1 MFNFNNYLPVNGVN
15 LNKRFVQKLAVISL
29 AIFSSNIL
37 AAYINDVTNQNTHLH
52 HHHTHYDVHESKEK
66 LFADKKNLKRKIQQK
81 NSDLLVAIDN
91 YKNNDGEAKLR
102 YFSEALMLLKSRQE
116 IIAQLADIDSGLA
129 TKVAFNNK
137 QRKLIPSEL
146 QGFVEQEQQLEGAL
160 EVFYE
165 DDEKTHSS
173 RLRYILN
180 SGNAR
185 TEIKFPLHAHAKRL
199 KDGVKVRANGLSIKQ
214 TGKKLD
220 VLALNEEP
228 SNLLVL
234 ADGSNTTSTDGID
247 STQVTASSFGE
258 QRTLVMLLN
267 FLDNTQTPWSVE
279 ETRELVFG
287 QVNDFYKE
295 NSDNQVWL
303 TGDVAGYYTLPMN
316 ATCDTWT
323 IHTTAEDV
331 AQDNGIN
338 FGNYAR
344 IVYVFPENS
353 TCGWTGKGTVGGNP
367 SKAYVNGPLTLRTV
381 GHELGHNFGLHHAKD
396 LDCGSDIIGDRC
408 ASAEYGDALDIM
420 GMSGITGHFNA
431 FSKEFLGWIS
441 TDSGNVVSVEADGSY
456 LLEPV
461 ETPRSGGAKGLK
473 IRRGTD
479 EVTGKP
485 LWYYLEYRQAIGFDS
500 FVEGKS
506 GITDGVIFHL
516 ATEDDPQSNLML
528 DMIPNSGL
536 RDLEESALL
545 VGQTYTDVQA
555 GITITTEWANA
566 NAASV
571 HVTFDNEQCVQAS
584 PSIALASSQAVSGVA
599 GSSASYKLNVT
610 NNDTNACSST
620 SFNVSTN
627 VPSGWSSTHESL
639 TLASGETKSVEISVT
654 SSDSAQEGSYDILLK
669 AENSTDLALATSIPA
684 VYQIEPSVQTCEMAN
699 PTLTL
704 VANSAAEFEPGAIAN
719 YTATITNNDSQAC
732 EAANFQINA
741 NVPEG
746 WVTTNSVASLASG
759 ETTSI
764 SLSVT
769 SDVSAEA
776 GSYSIDAIATN
787 TRDASYNARASS
799 VYKVAEVTP
808 TCELSP
814 PLLTLSSL
822 IQEGIAG
829 DTLVYSATLTSQ
841 NGPECDSVPYTIS
854 ADVPSGWSSSTRQLS
869 LESGQKANVEVM
881 VTSAENAT
889 EGEYSIQ
896 VHVLSPESGEG
907 VANGV
912 VEYRIL
918 AIANLSPFANDDS
931 VVLTAKEVTEVD
943 VLANDSDPDGD
954 KLQVVGFTQGSK
966 GSVSLNSSG
975 RLVYSPAKK
984 FKGSDSF
991 SYTIS
996 DGQNTATAIVSIQ
1009 LSSTSEGGGNKGK
1022 GNNK

>member
-15 LNKRFVQKLAVISL
+15 LNKRLVQKLAVISL

-37 AAYINDVTNQNTHLH
+37 AAYVNDVTNQNTHLH
-52 HHHTHYDVHESKEK
+52 NHHTHYDVHESKEK

-116 IIAQLADIDSGLA
+116 TIAQLADIDSDLA

-146 QGFVEQEQQLEGAL
+146 QGFVEQELQLEGAL

-180 SGNAR
+180 SGNTR
-185 TEIKFPLHAHAKRL
+185 TEIKFPNHAFAKRL

-234 ADGSNTTSTDGID
+234 ANGSNTISTDGID
-247 STQVTASSFGE
+247 STQVSASSFGE

-331 AQDNGIN
+331 ARDNGIN

-353 TCGWTGKGTVGGNP
+353 ACGWTGKGTVGGNP
-367 SKAYVNGPLTLRTV
+367 SKAYVNGSLTLRTV

-396 LDCGSDIIGDRC
+396 LDCGADIIGERC

-431 FSKEFLGWIS
+431 FSKELLGWIS

-461 ETPRSGGAKGLK
+461 ETPRNGGVKGLK

-479 EVTGKP
+479 DVTGKP

-506 GITDGVIFHL
+506 GITGGVIFHL

-536 RDLEESALL
+536 RDLDESALL

-555 GITITTEWANA
+555 GITITTEWANT

-584 PSIALASSQAVSGVA
+584 PSIDLASSQVVSGVA

-620 SFNVSTN
+620 SFNVSAN
-627 VPSGWSSTHESL
+627 VPSGWSSTHEFL

-669 AENSTDLALATSIPA
+669 AENSTDLALATNIPT

-719 YTATITNNDSQAC
+719 YTVTITNNDSQTC

-746 WVTTNSVASLASG
+746 WSATSSVASLASG

-764 SLSVT
+764 RLSVT

-814 PLLTLSSL
+814 PLLTFSSL
-822 IQEGIAG
+822 IQEGNAG

-841 NGPECDSVPYTIS
+841 NGPECDSVSYTIS

-869 LESGQKANVEVM
+869 LESGQKANVELM

-896 VHVLSPESGEG
+896 VHALSTESGEG

-918 AIANLSPFANDDS
+918 ASANLSPIANNDS

-996 DGQNTATAIVSIQ
+996 DGQNTATAMVSIQ

-1022 GNNK
+1022 GNSK

>member
-1 MFNFNNYLPVNGVN
+1 M
-15 LNKRFVQKLAVISL
+15 
-29 AIFSSNIL
+29 
-37 AAYINDVTNQNTHLH
+37 
-52 HHHTHYDVHESKEK
+52 
-66 LFADKKNLKRKIQQK
+66 
-81 NSDLLVAIDN
+81 VAIDN

-116 IIAQLADIDSGLA
+116 TIAQLADFDSDLA

-185 TEIKFPLHAHAKRL
+185 TEIKFPLHAYAKRL

-220 VLALNEEP
+220 VLTLNEEP

-234 ADGSNTTSTDGID
+234 ADGSNTISTAGTD

-267 FLDNTQTPWSVE
+267 FLDNTQTQWSVE

-331 AQDNGIN
+331 ARDNGIN

-367 SKAYVNGPLTLRTV
+367 SKAYVNGSLTLRTV
-381 GHELGHNFGLHHAKD
+381 GHELGHNFGLHHAID
-396 LDCGSDIIGDRC
+396 LDCGADIVGDRC

-431 FSKEFLGWIS
+431 FSKELLGWIS
-441 TDSGNVVSVEADGSY
+441 TDSGKVVSVEVDGSY

-461 ETPRSGGAKGLK
+461 ETPHIGGAKGLK

-536 RDLEESALL
+536 RDLDESALL

-584 PSIALASSQAVSGVA
+584 PSIDLASSQVVSGVA

-620 SFNVSTN
+620 SFNVSAN

-639 TLASGETKSVEISVT
+639 TLSSGETKSVEISVV

-719 YTATITNNDSQAC
+719 YTATITNNDSQVC
-732 EAANFQINA
+732 EPANFQINA

-787 TRDASYNARASS
+787 MLDASYNARASS

-814 PLLTLSSL
+814 PLLTFSSL
-822 IQEGIAG
+822 IQEGDAG
-829 DTLVYSATLTSQ
+829 DTLVYSATFTSQ
-841 NGPECDSVPYTIS
+841 NGPECDSVSYTIS
-854 ADVPSGWSSSTRQLS
+854 TDVPSGWSSSTRQLL
-869 LESGQKANVEVM
+869 LESGQKVSVELM

-896 VHVLSPESGEG
+896 VHALSTESGED

-918 AIANLSPFANDDS
+918 AIANLSPIANDDS
-931 VVLTAKEVTEVD
+931 VVLTAKEVTEID
-943 VLANDSDPDGD
+943 ALANDSDPEGD
-954 KLQVVGFTQGSK
+954 ILQVVGFTQGSK
-966 GSVSLNSSG
+966 GAVSLNSSG
-975 RLVYSPAKK
+975 RLLYSPAKK

-996 DGQNTATAIVSIQ
+996 DGQNTATAMVSIQ

-1022 GNNK
+1022 GNSK

>member
-1 MFNFNNYLPVNGVN
+1 M
-15 LNKRFVQKLAVISL
+15 
-29 AIFSSNIL
+29 
-37 AAYINDVTNQNTHLH
+37 
-52 HHHTHYDVHESKEK
+52 
-66 LFADKKNLKRKIQQK
+66 
-81 NSDLLVAIDN
+81 VAIDN

-116 IIAQLADIDSGLA
+116 TIAQLADIDSDLA
-129 TKVAFNNK
+129 TRVAFNNK
-137 QRKLIPSEL
+137 QRKIIPSEL
-146 QGFVEQEQQLEGAL
+146 QGFVEQEQQLEGVL

-185 TEIKFPLHAHAKRL
+185 IEVKFPNHAVAKGLR
-199 KDGVKVRANGLSIKQ
+199 DGNNVRVSGINIKQ

-220 VLALNEEP
+220 VLALNQDP
-228 SNLLVL
+228 SNVLVL
-234 ADGSNTTSTDGID
+234 ADGSNTTSTDGTG
-247 STQVTASSFGE
+247 STQVTTSSFGE
-258 QRTLVMLLN
+258 PLTLVMLLN
-267 FLDNTQTPWSVE
+267 FLDNTQAPWSVE

-323 IHTTAEDV
+323 IHTAAEDV
-331 AQDNGIN
+331 ARDNGIN

-367 SKAYVNGPLTLRTV
+367 SKAYVNGSLTLRTV

-431 FSKEFLGWIS
+431 FSKELLGWIS
-441 TDSGNVVSVEADGSY
+441 TNSGNVVSVEADGSY

-506 GITDGVIFHL
+506 GITEGVIFHL

-536 RDLEESALL
+536 RDLDESALL
-545 VGQTYTDVQA
+545 VGQTYTDVQV

-584 PSIALASSQAVSGVA
+584 PSIALASSQVVSGVA

-610 NNDTNACSST
+610 NNDKKACSTT
-620 SFNVSTN
+620 SFNVSAN
-627 VPSGWSSTHESL
+627 MPSGWSSTHASL
-639 TLASGETKSVEISVT
+639 TLASGETKAVEISVT

-669 AENSTDLALATSIPA
+669 AENSTDLALVTSIPA

-732 EAANFQINA
+732 EPANFQINA
-741 NVPEG
+741 NAPEG

-799 VYKVAEVTP
+799 VYKVADLAP

-814 PLLTLSSL
+814 PLLTFSSL
-822 IQEGIAG
+822 TQEGNAG

-841 NGPECDSVPYTIS
+841 NGPECDSVSYTIS

-896 VHVLSPESGEG
+896 VHALSMESGEG

-918 AIANLSPFANDDS
+918 VIANLSPVANDDS
-931 VVLTAKEVTEVD
+931 VALTAKEVTEID
-943 VLANDSDPDGD
+943 ALANDSDPDGD

-975 RLVYSPAKK
+975 RLVYSPAKN

-996 DGQNTATAIVSIQ
+996 DGQNTATAMVSIQ

-1022 GNNK
+1022 GNSK

>member
-1 MFNFNNYLPVNGVN
+1 M
-15 LNKRFVQKLAVISL
+15 
-29 AIFSSNIL
+29 
-37 AAYINDVTNQNTHLH
+37 NDVTSQNTHQY
-52 HHHTHYDVHESKEK
+52 HHHTYSDVHESKEK
-66 LFADKKNLKRKIQQK
+66 LSADKKNLKRKIQQ
-81 NSDLLVAIDN
+81 NSSDLLVAIDN
-91 YKNNDGEAKLR
+91 YQNNNGEAKLR
-102 YFSEALMLLKSRQE
+102 YFSEVLMLLKSRQE
-116 IIAQLADIDSGLA
+116 TIAQLADIDPDLA

-165 DDEKTHSS
+165 DDDKTHSS

-180 SGNAR
+180 SGNSR
-185 TEIKFPLHAHAKRL
+185 TEVKFPNYVVAKGLR
-199 KDGVKVRANGLSIKQ
+199 DGNKVRVGGVNIKQ
-214 TGKKLD
+214 SGKKLD
-220 VLALNEEP
+220 LLALNEDP
-228 SNLLVL
+228 SNLLIL
-234 ADGSNTTSTDGID
+234 ADGSDTASTDGSD
-247 STQVTASSFGE
+247 SVQLTASSFGE

-267 FLDNTQTPWSVE
+267 FQDNIQTPWSAE
-279 ETRELVFG
+279 QARELVFG

-295 NSDNQVWL
+295 NSDDQVWL
-303 TGDVAGYYTLPMN
+303 TGDVVGYYTLPMN

-331 AQDNGIN
+331 ALDNGIN
-338 FGNYAR
+338 FDNYAR

-353 TCGWTGKGTVGGNP
+353 SCGWTGKGTVGGNP
-367 SKAYVNGPLTLRTV
+367 SKAYVNGSLTLRTV

-396 LDCGSDIIGDRC
+396 FDCGSDIIGDRC

-456 LLEPV
+456 LLAPV
-461 ETPRSGGAKGLK
+461 ETPRSGSAKGLK

-536 RDLEESALL
+536 RDLDESALL

-555 GITITTEWANA
+555 GITITTEWANGS
-566 NAASV
+566 AASV
-571 HVTFDNEQCVQAS
+571 HVTFDNELCMQAS
-584 PSIALASSQAVSGVA
+584 PSIALTSTQLVSGVA

-610 NNDTNACSST
+610 NNDTNACSSS
-620 SFNVSTN
+620 SFNVSAN

-639 TLASGETKSVEISVT
+639 TLVSGETKAVEINVM
-654 SSDSAQEGSYDILLK
+654 SSASAQEGSYEMVLK
-669 AENSTDLALATSIPA
+669 AENSTDLTLATSIPA
-684 VYQIEPSVQTCEMAN
+684 AYQIEPSIQTCEMAN
-699 PTLTL
+699 PTITL
-704 VANSAAEFEPGAIAN
+704 VANSAAEFEPGETVN

-732 EAANFQINA
+732 ESANFQINT

-746 WVTTNSVASLASG
+746 WITTSSATSLASG

-776 GSYSIDAIATN
+776 GSYSIDVIATN
-787 TRDASYNARASS
+787 MLNASYNARASS
-799 VYKVAEVTP
+799 VYRVADLALV
-808 TCELSP
+808 CEITP
-814 PLLTLSSL
+814 PLMTFSSS
-822 IQEGIAG
+822 IQEGNAG
-829 DTLVYSATLTSQ
+829 DTLVYSASLTSQ
-841 NGPECDSVPYTIS
+841 NGSECDSVSYTIS
-854 ADVPSGWSSSTRQLS
+854 ADVPNGWSSSTRELS
-869 LESGQKANVEVM
+869 LASGQKASVELM
-881 VTSAENAT
+881 VTSGENAT

-896 VHVLSPESGEG
+896 VNALSTESVEG
-907 VANGV
+907 VANGI

-918 AIANLSPFANDDS
+918 AIANSSPVANDDS
-931 VVLTAKEVTEVD
+931 VVLTAKEVTEID
-943 VLANDSDPDGD
+943 VLANDSDPEGD
-954 KLQVVGFTQGSK
+954 LLQVVGFSQGSK
-966 GSVSLNSSG
+966 GSVSRSSSG
-975 RLVYSPAKK
+975 RLVYTPAKS
-984 FKGSDSF
+984 FKGGDSF

-996 DGQNTATAIVSIQ
+996 DGQNTAIAMVSIQ
-1009 LSSTSEGGGNKGK
+1009 MSSTSGGGGNKGK
-1022 GNNK
+1022 GNSK

>member
-15 LNKRFVQKLAVISL
+15 LNKRFVLKLAVISL
-29 AIFSSNIL
+29 AIFSSNTL
-37 AAYINDVTNQNTHLH
+37 AVYVNDVTNKNTHQ
-52 HHHTHYDVHESKEK
+52 HHHTHFDVHESKEK
-66 LFADKKNLKRKIQQK
+66 ISVDKRSFKRKIQQK
-81 NSDLLVAIDN
+81 NSELLVAIDN
-91 YKNNDGEAKLR
+91 YKNNEGEAKLR

-116 IIAQLADIDSGLA
+116 TIAQLADIDSDLA
-129 TKVAFNNK
+129 TRVAFNNK

-180 SGNAR
+180 SGNTR
-185 TEIKFPLHAHAKRL
+185 IEVKFPNHAVAKGLR
-199 KDGVKVRANGLSIKQ
+199 DGNNVRVSGINIKK

-220 VLALNEEP
+220 VLALNQDP
-228 SNLLVL
+228 SNVLVL
-234 ADGSNTTSTDGID
+234 ADGSNTTSTDGTGL
-247 STQVTASSFGE
+247 TQVTTSSFGE
-258 QRTLVMLLN
+258 QLTLVMLLN

-279 ETRELVFG
+279 ETRELVFD

-331 AQDNGIN
+331 ARDNGIN

-353 TCGWTGKGTVGGNP
+353 ACGWTGKGTVGGNP
-367 SKAYVNGPLTLRTV
+367 SKAYVNGSLTLRTV

-431 FSKEFLGWIS
+431 FSKELLGWIS
-441 TDSGNVVSVEADGSY
+441 TNSGNVVSVEADGRY

-461 ETPRSGGAKGLK
+461 ETPHSGGAKGLK

-536 RDLEESALL
+536 RDLDESALL
-545 VGQTYTDVQA
+545 VYQTYTDVQV

-584 PSIALASSQAVSGVA
+584 PSIDLASSQVVSGVA

-620 SFNVSTN
+620 SFNVSAN
-627 VPSGWSSTHESL
+627 VPSGWSSTHASL
-639 TLASGETKSVEISVT
+639 TLVPGETKAVEINVT
-654 SSDSAQEGSYDILLK
+654 SSDSAQEGSYDMLLK
-669 AENSTDLALATSIPA
+669 AENSADLGLATSIPA

-704 VANSAAEFEPGAIAN
+704 VANSAAEFEPGETVR
-719 YTATITNNDSQAC
+719 YTATITNNDNQAC
-732 EAANFQINA
+732 ESANFQINA

-746 WVTTNSVASLASG
+746 WVTTSSVASLASG

-764 SLSVT
+764 NLSVT
-769 SDVSAEA
+769 SDVSTEA

-787 TRDASYNARASS
+787 TLDASYNARASS

-814 PLLTLSSL
+814 PLLTFSSL
-822 IQEGIAG
+822 VQEGNAG

-841 NGPECDSVPYTIS
+841 NGSECDPVSYTVS
-854 ADVPSGWSSSTRQLS
+854 ADVPSGWNSSTRQLS

-896 VHVLSPESGEG
+896 VHALSTESGEG

-918 AIANLSPFANDDS
+918 VIANLSPIANDDS
-931 VVLTAKEVTEVD
+931 VVLTAKEVTEID
-943 VLANDSDPDGD
+943 ALANDSDPDGD

-975 RLVYSPAKK
+975 RLVYSPAKN

-996 DGQNTATAIVSIQ
+996 DGQNTATAMVSIQ

-1022 GNNK
+1022 GNSK

>member
-1 MFNFNNYLPVNGVN
+1 MFNFNNHLPVNGVN
-15 LNKRFVQKLAVISL
+15 LNNGIVLKLAVISL
-29 AIFSSNIL
+29 VIFSSNTL
-37 AAYINDVTNQNTHLH
+37 AAYINDVTNQSTHQH
-52 HHHTHYDVHESKEK
+52 HHHIHSDLHESKEK
-66 LFADKKNLKRKIQQK
+66 LFADKKNLKQKTQQN

-91 YKNNDGEAKLR
+91 YQNSDGEAKLR
-102 YFSEALMLLKSRQE
+102 YFSEALMLLKSRRE
-116 IIAQLADIDSGLA
+116 TISQLADIDPLLA

-180 SGNAR
+180 SGNTR
-185 TEIKFPLHAHAKRL
+185 TEIKFPNHAFAKRL

-234 ADGSNTTSTDGID
+234 ADGSNTTSTDGTD
-247 STQVTASSFGE
+247 STKVTASSFGE

-331 AQDNGIN
+331 ARDNGIN

-367 SKAYVNGPLTLRTV
+367 SKAYVNGSLTLRTV

-431 FSKEFLGWIS
+431 FSKELLGWIS
-441 TDSGNVVSVEADGSY
+441 TDSGKVVSVEVDGSY

-461 ETPRSGGAKGLK
+461 ETPHIGGAKGLK

-516 ATEDDPQSNLML
+516 ATENDPQSNLML

-536 RDLEESALL
+536 RDLDESALL
-545 VGQTYTDVQA
+545 VGQAYTDVQA

-584 PSIALASSQAVSGVA
+584 PSIDLASSQVVSGVA
-599 GSSASYKLNVT
+599 GSFASYKLNVT

-620 SFNVSTN
+620 SFNVNAN

-639 TLASGETKSVEISVT
+639 TLASGETKAVEISVT

-669 AENSTDLALATSIPA
+669 AENSTDLALATNIPT

-719 YTATITNNDSQAC
+719 YTATITNNDNQAC
-732 EAANFQINA
+732 EPTNFQINA

-746 WVTTNSVASLASG
+746 WSTTSSVASLASG

-764 SLSVT
+764 NLSVT
-769 SDVSAEA
+769 SNVSAKA

-787 TRDASYNARASS
+787 TLDASYNARASS

-814 PLLTLSSL
+814 PLLTFSSL
-822 IQEGIAG
+822 IQEGNAG

-841 NGPECDSVPYTIS
+841 NGPECDSVSYTIS

-869 LESGQKANVEVM
+869 LESGQKANVELM

-896 VHVLSPESGEG
+896 VHALSTESGEG
-907 VANGV
+907 VVNGV

-918 AIANLSPFANDDS
+918 ALANLSPVANDDS
-931 VVLTAKEVTEVD
+931 VALTAKEVTEID
-943 VLANDSDPDGD
+943 ALANDSDPDGD

-996 DGQNTATAIVSIQ
+996 DGQNTATAMVAIQ

>member
-1 MFNFNNYLPVNGVN
+1 M
-15 LNKRFVQKLAVISL
+15 
-29 AIFSSNIL
+29 
-37 AAYINDVTNQNTHLH
+37 
-52 HHHTHYDVHESKEK
+52 
-66 LFADKKNLKRKIQQK
+66 
-81 NSDLLVAIDN
+81 VAIDN

-116 IIAQLADIDSGLA
+116 TIAQLADIDSDLA
-129 TKVAFNNK
+129 TRVAFNNK

-146 QGFVEQEQQLEGAL
+146 QGFVEQEQQLEGVL

-180 SGNAR
+180 SGNTR
-185 TEIKFPLHAHAKRL
+185 IEVKFPNHAVAKGLR
-199 KDGVKVRANGLSIKQ
+199 DGNNVRVSGINIKK

-220 VLALNEEP
+220 VLALNQDP
-228 SNLLVL
+228 SNVLVL
-234 ADGSNTTSTDGID
+234 ADGSNTTSTDGTGL
-247 STQVTASSFGE
+247 TQVTTSSFGE
-258 QRTLVMLLN
+258 QLTLVMLLN

-331 AQDNGIN
+331 ARDNGIN

-353 TCGWTGKGTVGGNP
+353 ACGWAGKGTVGGNP
-367 SKAYVNGPLTLRTV
+367 SKAYVNGSLTLRTV

-431 FSKEFLGWIS
+431 FSKELLGWIS
-441 TDSGNVVSVEADGSY
+441 TNSGNVVSVEADGRY

-461 ETPRSGGAKGLK
+461 ETPHSGGAKGLK

-536 RDLEESALL
+536 RDLDESALL

-555 GITITTEWANA
+555 GVTITTEWTNA
-566 NAASV
+566 NAAR
-571 HVTFDNEQCVQAS
+571 HVTFDNELCVQAS
-584 PSIALASSQAVSGVA
+584 PSIDLASSQVVSGVA

-610 NNDTNACSST
+610 NNDTKACSTT
-620 SFNVSTN
+620 SFNVSAN
-627 VPSGWSSTHESL
+627 VPSGWSSTHASL
-639 TLASGETKSVEISVT
+639 TLASGETKAVEISVT

-669 AENSTDLALATSIPA
+669 AENSSDLALATSIPA

-704 VANSAAEFEPGAIAN
+704 VANSAAEFEPGEIAN

-732 EAANFQINA
+732 EPANFQINA

-799 VYKVAEVTP
+799 VYKVADLAP

-814 PLLTLSSL
+814 PLLTFSSL
-822 IQEGIAG
+822 TQEGNAG

-841 NGPECDSVPYTIS
+841 NGPECDSVSYTIS

-896 VHVLSPESGEG
+896 VHALSTESGEG

-918 AIANLSPFANDDS
+918 VIANLSPVANDDS
-931 VVLTAKEVTEVD
+931 VALTAKEVTEID
-943 VLANDSDPDGD
+943 ALANDSDPDGD

-975 RLVYSPAKK
+975 RLVYSPAKN

-996 DGQNTATAIVSIQ
+996 DGQNTATAMVSIQ

-1022 GNNK
+1022 GNSK

>member
-1 MFNFNNYLPVNGVN
+1 
-15 LNKRFVQKLAVISL
+15 
-29 AIFSSNIL
+29 
-37 AAYINDVTNQNTHLH
+37 
-52 HHHTHYDVHESKEK
+52 
-66 LFADKKNLKRKIQQK
+66 
-81 NSDLLVAIDN
+81 
-91 YKNNDGEAKLR
+91 
-102 YFSEALMLLKSRQE
+102 MLLKSRQE
-116 IIAQLADIDSGLA
+116 TIAQLADIDSDLA
-129 TKVAFNNK
+129 TRVAFNNK

-146 QGFVEQEQQLEGAL
+146 QGFVEQEQQLEGVL

-180 SGNAR
+180 SGNTR
-185 TEIKFPLHAHAKRL
+185 IEVKFPNHAVAKGLR
-199 KDGVKVRANGLSIKQ
+199 DGNNVRVSGINIKK

-220 VLALNEEP
+220 VLALNQDP
-228 SNLLVL
+228 SNVLVL
-234 ADGSNTTSTDGID
+234 ADGSNTTSTDGTGL
-247 STQVTASSFGE
+247 TQVTTSSFGE
-258 QRTLVMLLN
+258 QLTLVMLLN

-331 AQDNGIN
+331 ARDNGIN

-353 TCGWTGKGTVGGNP
+353 ACGWAGKGTVGGNP
-367 SKAYVNGPLTLRTV
+367 SKAYVNGSLTLRTV

-431 FSKEFLGWIS
+431 FSKELLGWIS
-441 TDSGNVVSVEADGSY
+441 TNSGNVVSVEADGRY

-461 ETPRSGGAKGLK
+461 ETPHSGGAKGLK

-536 RDLEESALL
+536 RDLDESALL

-555 GITITTEWANA
+555 GVTITTEWTNA
-566 NAASV
+566 NAAR
-571 HVTFDNEQCVQAS
+571 HVTFDNELCVQAS
-584 PSIALASSQAVSGVA
+584 PSIDLASSQVVSGVA

-610 NNDTNACSST
+610 NNDTKACSTT
-620 SFNVSTN
+620 SFNVSAN
-627 VPSGWSSTHESL
+627 VPSGWSSTHASL
-639 TLASGETKSVEISVT
+639 TLASGETKAVEISVT

-669 AENSTDLALATSIPA
+669 AENSSDLALATSIPA

-704 VANSAAEFEPGAIAN
+704 VANSAAEFEPGEIAN

-732 EAANFQINA
+732 EPANFQINA

-799 VYKVAEVTP
+799 VYKVADLAP

-814 PLLTLSSL
+814 PLLTFSSL
-822 IQEGIAG
+822 TQEGNAG

-841 NGPECDSVPYTIS
+841 NGPECDSVSYTIS

-896 VHVLSPESGEG
+896 VHALSTESGEG

-918 AIANLSPFANDDS
+918 VIANLSPVANDDS
-931 VVLTAKEVTEVD
+931 VALTAKEVTEID
-943 VLANDSDPDGD
+943 ALANDSDPDGD

-975 RLVYSPAKK
+975 RLVYSPAKN

-996 DGQNTATAIVSIQ
+996 DGQNTATAMVSIQ

-1022 GNNK
+1022 GNSK

>member
-1 MFNFNNYLPVNGVN
+1 MFNFNNYLPVHGVN
-15 LNKRFVQKLAVISL
+15 LNKRFVLKLAVISL
-29 AIFSSNIL
+29 VIFSSNAL
-37 AAYINDVTNQNTHLH
+37 AAYINDVTDPNTNQH
-52 HHHTHYDVHESKEK
+52 HHHIHSDVHESKEK

-102 YFSEALMLLKSRQE
+102 YFSEALMLLKSRQVN
-116 IIAQLADIDSGLA
+116 IAKLAETDPDLA
-129 TKVAFNNK
+129 TKVGFNNK

-165 DDEKTHSS
+165 DDDKTHSS

-180 SGNAR
+180 SGNTR
-185 TEIKFPLHAHAKRL
+185 IEVKFPSHAVAKGLR
-199 KDGVKVRANGLSIKQ
+199 DGDKVRVDGINIKQ
-214 TGKKLD
+214 MGKKLD
-220 VLALNEEP
+220 VLAVNQDP

-234 ADGSNTTSTDGID
+234 ADGSNTTSTDGAD

-267 FLDNTQTPWSVE
+267 FLDNTQTPWAVE
-279 ETRELVFG
+279 EVRELVFG

-303 TGDVAGYYTLPMN
+303 TGDVVGYYTLPMN
-316 ATCDTWT
+316 TTCDTWA

-331 AQDNGIN
+331 ALDNGVS
-338 FGNYAR
+338 FGDYAR
-344 IVYVFPENS
+344 ILYVFPENS
-353 TCGWTGKGTVGGNP
+353 SCGWTGKGTVGGNP
-367 SKAYVNGPLTLRTV
+367 SKAYANGSLTLRTV

-396 LDCGSDIIGDRC
+396 LDCGSDIIGERC

-431 FSKEFLGWIS
+431 FSKELLGWI
-441 TDSGNVVSVEADGSY
+441 TTGSGNVLSVEAEGSY

-461 ETPRSGGAKGLK
+461 ETPRNGGAKGLK

-479 EVTGKP
+479 DVTGKP

-506 GITDGVIFHL
+506 GITGGVIFHL

-536 RDLEESALL
+536 RDLDDSALL
-545 VGQTYTDVQA
+545 VGQTYSDVQA
-555 GITITTEWANA
+555 GITITTEWADG

-571 HVTFDNEQCVQAS
+571 RVTFDNDQCVQAS
-584 PSIALASSQAVSGVA
+584 PSIALSSSQLVSGVA

-610 NNDTNACSST
+610 NNDTNACSSS
-620 SFNVSTN
+620 SFNVGAN

-639 TLASGETKSVEISVT
+639 TLVPGESKAVEISVA
-654 SSDSAQEGSYDILLK
+654 SSDSVQEGSYDILLK

-704 VANSAAEFEPGAIAN
+704 VANSAGEFEPGAVAN

-732 EAANFQINA
+732 ESTNFQIKA

-746 WVTTNSVASLASG
+746 WITTSSVTSLASG

-769 SDVSAEA
+769 SDASAEA

-787 TRDASYNARASS
+787 TLDASYNARASS

-814 PLLTLSSL
+814 PLLTFSSL
-822 IQEGIAG
+822 IQEGNAG

-841 NGPECDSVPYTIS
+841 NGPECDSVSYTVS
-854 ADVPSGWSSSTRQLS
+854 ANVPSGWSSSTHQFS
-869 LESGQKANVEVM
+869 LESGQKASVELM
-881 VTSAENAT
+881 VTSSDNAP
-889 EGEYSIQ
+889 EGEYPIQ
-896 VHVLSPESGEG
+896 VSTVLTETSEA
-907 VANGV
+907 VVNGV

-918 AIANLSPFANDDS
+918 AIANLSPIANDDS
-931 VVLTAKEVTEVD
+931 VVLTAKEVTEID
-943 VLANDSDPDGD
+943 VLANDSDPEGD
-954 KLQVVGFTQGSK
+954 ILQVVGFTQGSK

-975 RLVYSPAKK
+975 RLVYSPAKN

-996 DGQNTATAIVSIQ
+996 DGQNTATAMVSIQ
-1009 LSSTSEGGGNKGK
+1009 LSSTSGGGGNKGK
-1022 GNNK
+1022 GNSK

>member
-1 MFNFNNYLPVNGVN
+1 MLNFNNYLPVNGVN
-15 LNKRFVQKLAVISL
+15 LNNRIVLKLAVISL
-29 AIFSSNIL
+29 AIFSSNTL
-37 AAYINDVTNQNTHLH
+37 AAYINDVTNQNTHQH
-52 HHHTHYDVHESKEK
+52 HHHIHSDPHESKEK
-66 LFADKKNLKRKIQQK
+66 LSADKKILKRKIQQN

-91 YKNNDGEAKLR
+91 YQNSDGEAKLR
-102 YFSEALMLLKSRQE
+102 YLSEALMLLKSRQE
-116 IIAQLADIDSGLA
+116 TIAQLADIDSDLA

-185 TEIKFPLHAHAKRL
+185 TEIKFPLHAYAKRL

-234 ADGSNTTSTDGID
+234 ADGSNKISTDGID

-331 AQDNGIN
+331 ARDNGIN

-353 TCGWTGKGTVGGNP
+353 ACGWTGKGTVGGNP
-367 SKAYVNGPLTLRTV
+367 SKAYVNGSLTLRTV
-381 GHELGHNFGLHHAKD
+381 GHELGHNFGLHHAKG
-396 LDCGSDIIGDRC
+396 LDCGADIIGDRC

-431 FSKEFLGWIS
+431 FSKELLGWIS

-506 GITDGVIFHL
+506 GITGGVIFHL

-536 RDLEESALL
+536 RDLDESALL

-571 HVTFDNEQCVQAS
+571 HVTFDNERCVQAS
-584 PSIALASSQAVSGVA
+584 PSIDLASSQVVSGVA
-599 GSSASYKLNVT
+599 GSSSSYKLNVT
-610 NNDTNACSST
+610 NNETNACSST
-620 SFNVSTN
+620 SFNVSAN
-627 VPSGWSSTHESL
+627 VPSGWSSTHEFL

-654 SSDSAQEGSYDILLK
+654 SSDSAQEGSYDLLLK
-669 AENSTDLALATSIPA
+669 VENSTDLALATIIPA

-704 VANSAAEFEPGAIAN
+704 VANSAAEFEPGTIAN

-732 EAANFQINA
+732 EPANFQINT
-741 NVPEG
+741 NVPDG
-746 WVTTNSVASLASG
+746 WATTNSVASLTSG

-799 VYKVAEVTP
+799 VYKVVEVTP

-814 PLLTLSSL
+814 PLLTFSSL
-822 IQEGIAG
+822 IQEGNAG

-841 NGPECDSVPYTIS
+841 NGSECDPVSYTVS
-854 ADVPSGWSSSTRQLS
+854 ADVPSGWNSSTHQLS
-869 LESGQKANVEVM
+869 LESGQKASVDLM

-896 VHVLSPESGEG
+896 VHALSTESGEG

-931 VVLTAKEVTEVD
+931 VVLTEKEVTEID

-996 DGQNTATAIVSIQ
+996 DGQTTATAIVSIQ

>member
-1 MFNFNNYLPVNGVN
+1 M
-15 LNKRFVQKLAVISL
+15 
-29 AIFSSNIL
+29 
-37 AAYINDVTNQNTHLH
+37 
-52 HHHTHYDVHESKEK
+52 
-66 LFADKKNLKRKIQQK
+66 
-81 NSDLLVAIDN
+81 VAIDN

-116 IIAQLADIDSGLA
+116 TIAQLADIDPILA

-180 SGNAR
+180 SGNTR
-185 TEIKFPLHAHAKRL
+185 TEIKFPNHVFAKRL

-279 ETRELVFG
+279 ETRELVFS

-331 AQDNGIN
+331 ARDNGIN

-367 SKAYVNGPLTLRTV
+367 SKAYVNGSLTLRTV

-396 LDCGSDIIGDRC
+396 LDCGADIIGDRC

-431 FSKEFLGWIS
+431 FSKELLGWIS
-441 TDSGNVVSVEADGSY
+441 IDSGNVVSVEADGSY

-461 ETPRSGGAKGLK
+461 ETPRNGGVKGLK
-473 IRRGTD
+473 IRSGTD
-479 EVTGKP
+479 DVTGKP

-506 GITDGVIFHL
+506 GITGGVIFHL

-536 RDLEESALL
+536 RDLDESALL

-555 GITITTEWANA
+555 GITITTEWANT

-584 PSIALASSQAVSGVA
+584 PSIDLASSQVVSGVA

-620 SFNVSTN
+620 SFNVSAN
-627 VPSGWSSTHESL
+627 VPSGWSSTHEFL

-654 SSDSAQEGSYDILLK
+654 SSDSAQEGSYDLLLK
-669 AENSTDLALATSIPA
+669 VENSTDLALATIIPA

-704 VANSAAEFEPGAIAN
+704 VANSAAEFEPGTIAN

-732 EAANFQINA
+732 EPANFQINA
-741 NVPEG
+741 IVPEG
-746 WVTTNSVASLASG
+746 WSATSSVASLASG

-799 VYKVAEVTP
+799 AYKVAEVTP

-814 PLLTLSSL
+814 PLLTFSSL
-822 IQEGIAG
+822 IQEGDAG
-829 DTLVYSATLTSQ
+829 DTLVYSATFTSQ
-841 NGPECDSVPYTIS
+841 NGPECDSVSYTIS
-854 ADVPSGWSSSTRQLS
+854 TDVPSGWSSSTRQLL
-869 LESGQKANVEVM
+869 LESGQKVSVELM

-896 VHVLSPESGEG
+896 VHALSTESGEG

-918 AIANLSPFANDDS
+918 AIANLSPVANDDS
-931 VVLTAKEVTEVD
+931 VALTAKEVTEID

-975 RLVYSPAKK
+975 RLVYSPAKN

-996 DGQNTATAIVSIQ
+996 DGQNTATAMVSIQ

-1022 GNNK
+1022 GNSK

>member
-1 MFNFNNYLPVNGVN
+1 
-15 LNKRFVQKLAVISL
+15 
-29 AIFSSNIL
+29 
-37 AAYINDVTNQNTHLH
+37 
-52 HHHTHYDVHESKEK
+52 
-66 LFADKKNLKRKIQQK
+66 
-81 NSDLLVAIDN
+81 
-91 YKNNDGEAKLR
+91 
-102 YFSEALMLLKSRQE
+102 MLLKSRQE
-116 IIAQLADIDSGLA
+116 TIAQLADIDSDLA

-180 SGNAR
+180 SGNTR
-185 TEIKFPLHAHAKRL
+185 IEIKFPNHAFAKRL

-234 ADGSNTTSTDGID
+234 ADGSNTTSTDGAD
-247 STQVTASSFGE
+247 SAQVTASSFGE

-267 FLDNTQTPWSVE
+267 FLDNTQTPWAVE
-279 ETRELVFG
+279 EVRELVFG

-303 TGDVAGYYTLPMN
+303 TGDVVGYYTLPMN
-316 ATCDTWT
+316 TTCDTWA

-331 AQDNGIN
+331 ALDNGVS
-338 FGNYAR
+338 FGDYAR
-344 IVYVFPENS
+344 ILYVFPENS
-353 TCGWTGKGTVGGNP
+353 SCGWTGKGTVGGNP
-367 SKAYVNGPLTLRTV
+367 SKAYANGSLTLRTV

-396 LDCGSDIIGDRC
+396 LDCGSDIIGERC

-431 FSKEFLGWIS
+431 FSKELLGWI
-441 TDSGNVVSVEADGSY
+441 TTGSGNVLSVEADGSY

-479 EVTGKP
+479 DVTGKP

-506 GITDGVIFHL
+506 GITGGVIFHL
-516 ATEDDPQSNLML
+516 ATKDDPQSNLML

-536 RDLEESALL
+536 RDLDDSALL
-545 VGQTYTDVQA
+545 VGQTYSDVQA
-555 GITITTEWANA
+555 GITITTEWADG

-571 HVTFDNEQCVQAS
+571 RVTFDNDRCVQAS
-584 PSIALASSQAVSGVA
+584 PSIALKSSQVVSGVA

-610 NNDTNACSST
+610 NNDTNACSSS
-620 SFNVSTN
+620 SFNVGAN

-639 TLASGETKSVEISVT
+639 TLVPGESKAVEISVA
-654 SSDSAQEGSYDILLK
+654 SSDSVQEGSYDILLK
-669 AENSTDLALATSIPA
+669 AENSTDLASIPA
-684 VYQIEPSVQTCEMAN
+684 VYQIEPSVQACEMAN

-719 YTATITNNDSQAC
+719 YTATITNNDNQAC
-732 EAANFQINA
+732 EPTNFQINA

-746 WVTTNSVASLASG
+746 WSTTSSVASLASG

-814 PLLTLSSL
+814 PLLTFSSL
-822 IQEGIAG
+822 IQEGNAG

-841 NGPECDSVPYTIS
+841 NGPECDSVSYTIS

-869 LESGQKANVEVM
+869 LESGQKVNVEVI

-896 VHVLSPESGEG
+896 VHALSTESDEG

-918 AIANLSPFANDDS
+918 AIANLSPIASDDS

-996 DGQNTATAIVSIQ
+996 DGQNTATALVSIQ
-1009 LSSTSEGGGNKGK
+1009 LSSTSGGGGNKGK
-1022 GNNK
+1022 GNSK

>member
-1 MFNFNNYLPVNGVN
+1 M
-15 LNKRFVQKLAVISL
+15 
-29 AIFSSNIL
+29 
-37 AAYINDVTNQNTHLH
+37 
-52 HHHTHYDVHESKEK
+52 
-66 LFADKKNLKRKIQQK
+66 
-81 NSDLLVAIDN
+81 VAIDN

-116 IIAQLADIDSGLA
+116 TIAQLADIDSDLA
-129 TKVAFNNK
+129 TRVAFNNK
-137 QRKLIPSEL
+137 QRKIIPSEL
-146 QGFVEQEQQLEGAL
+146 QGFVEQEQQLEGVL

-180 SGNAR
+180 SGNTR
-185 TEIKFPLHAHAKRL
+185 IEVKFPNHAVAKGLR
-199 KDGVKVRANGLSIKQ
+199 DGNNVRVSGINIKK

-220 VLALNEEP
+220 VLALNQDP
-228 SNLLVL
+228 SNVLVL
-234 ADGSNTTSTDGID
+234 ADGSNTTSTDGTGL
-247 STQVTASSFGE
+247 TQVTTSSFGE
-258 QRTLVMLLN
+258 QLTLVMLLN
-267 FLDNTQTPWSVE
+267 FLDSTQTPWSVE

-331 AQDNGIN
+331 ARDNGIN

-353 TCGWTGKGTVGGNP
+353 ACGWTGKGTVGGNP
-367 SKAYVNGPLTLRTV
+367 SKAYVNGSLTLRTV

-431 FSKEFLGWIS
+431 FSKELLGWIS
-441 TDSGNVVSVEADGSY
+441 TNSGNVVSVEADGSY

-500 FVEGKS
+500 FLEGKS
-506 GITDGVIFHL
+506 GITEGVIFHL

-536 RDLEESALL
+536 RDLDESALL
-545 VGQTYTDVQA
+545 VGHTYTDVQV

-584 PSIALASSQAVSGVA
+584 PSIALASSQVVSGVA

-610 NNDTNACSST
+610 NNDTKACSTT
-620 SFNVSTN
+620 SFNVSAN
-627 VPSGWSSTHESL
+627 MPSGWSSTHASL
-639 TLASGETKSVEISVT
+639 TLASGETKAVEISVT

-669 AENSTDLALATSIPA
+669 AENSTDLALVTSIPA

-732 EAANFQINA
+732 EPANFQINA

-799 VYKVAEVTP
+799 VYKVADLAP

-814 PLLTLSSL
+814 PLLTFSSL
-822 IQEGIAG
+822 TQEGNAG

-841 NGPECDSVPYTIS
+841 NGPECDSVSYTIS

-869 LESGQKANVEVM
+869 LESGQKASVELM

-896 VHVLSPESGEG
+896 VNTVSTETSEA
-907 VANGV
+907 VVNGV

-918 AIANLSPFANDDS
+918 AIANLSPIANDDS
-931 VVLTAKEVTEVD
+931 VVLTAKEVTEID
-943 VLANDSDPDGD
+943 ALANDSDPDGD

-975 RLVYSPAKK
+975 RLVYSPAKN

-996 DGQNTATAIVSIQ
+996 DGQNTATAMVSIQ

-1022 GNNK
+1022 GNSK

>member
-1 MFNFNNYLPVNGVN
+1 MFNFNNYLPVNSVN
-15 LNKRFVQKLAVISL
+15 LNKIFVIKLAVISL
-29 AIFSSNIL
+29 AIFSSNTL
-37 AAYINDVTNQNTHLH
+37 AVYVNDVTNKNTHQ
-52 HHHTHYDVHESKEK
+52 HHHTHFYVHESKEK
-66 LFADKKNLKRKIQQK
+66 ISVDKRSFKRKIQQK
-81 NSDLLVAIDN
+81 NSELLVAIDN

-116 IIAQLADIDSGLA
+116 TIAQLADIDSDLA
-129 TKVAFNNK
+129 TRVAFNNK

-180 SGNAR
+180 SGNTR
-185 TEIKFPLHAHAKRL
+185 IEVKFPNHAVAKGLR
-199 KDGVKVRANGLSIKQ
+199 DGNNVRVSGINIKK

-220 VLALNEEP
+220 VLALNQDP
-228 SNLLVL
+228 SNVLVL
-234 ADGSNTTSTDGID
+234 ADGSNTTSTDGTGL
-247 STQVTASSFGE
+247 TQVTTSSFGE
-258 QRTLVMLLN
+258 QLTLVMLLN

-331 AQDNGIN
+331 ARDNGIN

-353 TCGWTGKGTVGGNP
+353 ACGWTGKGTVGGNP
-367 SKAYVNGPLTLRTV
+367 SKAYVNGSLTLRTV

-431 FSKEFLGWIS
+431 FSKELLGWIS
-441 TDSGNVVSVEADGSY
+441 TNSGNVVSVEADGSY

-500 FVEGKS
+500 FLEGKS
-506 GITDGVIFHL
+506 GITEGVIFHL

-536 RDLEESALL
+536 RDLDESALL
-545 VGQTYTDVQA
+545 VGQTYTDVQV

-584 PSIALASSQAVSGVA
+584 PSIALASSQVVSGVA

-610 NNDTNACSST
+610 NNDTKACSTT
-620 SFNVSTN
+620 SFNVSAN
-627 VPSGWSSTHESL
+627 MPSGWSSTHASL
-639 TLASGETKSVEISVT
+639 TLVPGESKAVEISVA
-654 SSDSAQEGSYDILLK
+654 SSDSVQEGSYDILLK
-669 AENSTDLALATSIPA
+669 AENSTDLALVTSIPA

-704 VANSAAEFEPGAIAN
+704 VSNSAGEFEPGAIAN

-732 EAANFQINA
+732 ESTNFQINA

-746 WVTTNSVASLASG
+746 WSTTSSVASLASG

-769 SDVSAEA
+769 SDVSAKA

-787 TRDASYNARASS
+787 TLDASYNARASS
-799 VYKVAEVTP
+799 VYKVAEGTP
-808 TCELSP
+808 ICELSP
-814 PLLTLSSL
+814 PLLTFSSL
-822 IQEGIAG
+822 VQEGNAG

-841 NGPECDSVPYTIS
+841 NGPECDSVSYTVS
-854 ADVPSGWSSSTRQLS
+854 ANVPSGWSSSTHQFS
-869 LESGQKANVEVM
+869 LESGQKASVELM
-881 VTSAENAT
+881 VTSSDNAP
-889 EGEYSIQ
+889 EGEYPIQ
-896 VHVLSPESGEG
+896 VSTVLTETSEA
-907 VANGV
+907 VVNGV

-918 AIANLSPFANDDS
+918 AIANLSPIANDDS
-931 VVLTAKEVTEVD
+931 VVLTAKEVTEID
-943 VLANDSDPDGD
+943 VLANDSDPEGD
-954 KLQVVGFTQGSK
+954 ILQVVGFTQGSK

-975 RLVYSPAKK
+975 RLVYSPAKN

-996 DGQNTATAIVSIQ
+996 DGQNTATAMVSIQ
-1009 LSSTSEGGGNKGK
+1009 LSSTSGGGGNKGK
-1022 GNNK
+1022 GNSK

>member
-1 MFNFNNYLPVNGVN
+1 MFNFNNYLPIDSVN
-15 LNKRFVQKLAVISL
+15 LNKRIFLKFAALSL
-29 AIFSSNIL
+29 AIFSSSTV
-37 AAYINDVTNQNTHLH
+37 AEYINDVTDPNTNQH
-52 HHHTHYDVHESKEK
+52 HHHIHSDVHESKEK

-102 YFSEALMLLKSRQE
+102 YFSEALMLLKSRQVT
-116 IIAQLADIDSGLA
+116 IAKLAETDPDLA

-165 DDEKTHSS
+165 DDEKTHSG

-180 SGNAR
+180 SGNTR
-185 TEIKFPLHAHAKRL
+185 IEVKFPSHAVAKALR
-199 KDGVKVRANGLSIKQ
+199 DGDKVRVDGINIKQ
-214 TGKKLD
+214 MGKKLD
-220 VLALNEEP
+220 VLAVNQDP

-234 ADGSNTTSTDGID
+234 ADGSNTTSTDGAD

-267 FLDNTQTPWSVE
+267 FLDNTQTPWAVE
-279 ETRELVFG
+279 EVRELVFG

-303 TGDVAGYYTLPMN
+303 TGDVVGYYTLPMN
-316 ATCDTWT
+316 TTCDTWA

-331 AQDNGIN
+331 ALDNGVS
-338 FGNYAR
+338 FGDYAR
-344 IVYVFPENS
+344 ILYVFPENS
-353 TCGWTGKGTVGGNP
+353 SCGWTGKGTVGGNP
-367 SKAYVNGPLTLRTV
+367 SKAYANGSLTLRTV

-396 LDCGSDIIGDRC
+396 LDCGSDIIGERC

-431 FSKEFLGWIS
+431 FSKELLGWI
-441 TDSGNVVSVEADGSY
+441 TTGSGNVLSVEAEGSY

-461 ETPRSGGAKGLK
+461 ETPRNGGAKGLK

-479 EVTGKP
+479 DVTGKP

-506 GITDGVIFHL
+506 GITGGVIFHL

-536 RDLEESALL
+536 RDLDDSALL
-545 VGQTYTDVQA
+545 VGQTYSDVQA
-555 GITITTEWANA
+555 GITITTEWADG

-571 HVTFDNEQCVQAS
+571 RVTFDNDLCVQVS
-584 PSIALASSQAVSGVA
+584 PSIALTSSQVVSGVA
-599 GSSASYKLNVT
+599 GSSASFELNVT
-610 NNDTNACSST
+610 NNDTNACSSST
-620 SFNVSTN
+620 FNVGAN

-639 TLASGETKSVEISVT
+639 TLVPGESKAVEISVA
-654 SSDSAQEGSYDILLK
+654 SSDSVQEGSYDILLK
-669 AENSTDLALATSIPA
+669 AGNSTDLALATSIPA

-704 VANSAAEFEPGAIAN
+704 VANSAGEFEPGAIAN

-732 EAANFQINA
+732 ESTNFQINA

-746 WVTTNSVASLASG
+746 WSTTSSVASLASG

-787 TRDASYNARASS
+787 TLDASYNARASS
-799 VYKVAEVTP
+799 VYKVAEGTP

-814 PLLTLSSL
+814 PLLTFSSL
-822 IQEGIAG
+822 VQEGNAG

-841 NGPECDSVPYTIS
+841 NGPECDSVSYTVS
-854 ADVPSGWSSSTRQLS
+854 ANVPSGWSSSTHQFS
-869 LESGQKANVEVM
+869 LESGQKASVELM
-881 VTSAENAT
+881 VTSAENAP
-889 EGEYSIQ
+889 EGEYPIQ
-896 VHVLSPESGEG
+896 VSTVLTETSEA
-907 VANGV
+907 VVNGV

-918 AIANLSPFANDDS
+918 AIANLSPIANDDS
-931 VVLTAKEVTEVD
+931 VVLTAKEVTEID
-943 VLANDSDPDGD
+943 VLANDSDPEGD
-954 KLQVVGFTQGSK
+954 ILQVVGFTQGSK

-975 RLVYSPAKK
+975 RLVYSPAKN

-996 DGQNTATAIVSIQ
+996 DGQNTATAMVSIQ
-1009 LSSTSEGGGNKGK
+1009 LSSTSGGGGNKGK
-1022 GNNK
+1022 GNSK

>member
-1 MFNFNNYLPVNGVN
+1 MFNFNNQLPVNGVN
-15 LNKRFVQKLAVISL
+15 LNNRIVLKLAVISL
-29 AIFSSNIL
+29 VIFSSNTL
-37 AAYINDVTNQNTHLH
+37 AAYINDVTNQSTHQH
-52 HHHTHYDVHESKEK
+52 HHHIYSDVHESKEK
-66 LFADKKNLKRKIQQK
+66 LSSDKKNLKRKIQQN

-91 YKNNDGEAKLR
+91 YKNSDGEAKLR

-116 IIAQLADIDSGLA
+116 TIAQLADIDSDLA

-180 SGNAR
+180 SGNTR
-185 TEIKFPLHAHAKRL
+185 TEIKFPNHAFAKRL

-267 FLDNTQTPWSVE
+267 FLDNTQRPWSVE

-331 AQDNGIN
+331 ARDNGIN

-367 SKAYVNGPLTLRTV
+367 SKAYVNGSLTLRTV

-431 FSKEFLGWIS
+431 FSKELLGWIS

-461 ETPRSGGAKGLK
+461 ETPRNGGVKGLK

-479 EVTGKP
+479 DVTGKP

-506 GITDGVIFHL
+506 GITGGVIFHL

-536 RDLEESALL
+536 RDLDESALL

-555 GITITTEWANA
+555 GITITTEWANT

-584 PSIALASSQAVSGVA
+584 PSIDLASSQVVSGVA

-620 SFNVSTN
+620 SFNVSAN
-627 VPSGWSSTHESL
+627 VPSGWSSTHEFL

-654 SSDSAQEGSYDILLK
+654 SSDSAQEGSYDLLLK
-669 AENSTDLALATSIPA
+669 VENSTDLALATIIPA

-704 VANSAAEFEPGAIAN
+704 VANSAAEFEPGTIAN

-732 EAANFQINA
+732 EPANFQINA

-759 ETTSI
+759 ETISI
-764 SLSVT
+764 SLNVT
-769 SDVSAEA
+769 SDVSAKA

-787 TRDASYNARASS
+787 TLDASYNARASS

-814 PLLTLSSL
+814 PLLTFSSL
-822 IQEGIAG
+822 IQEGNAG
-829 DTLVYSATLTSQ
+829 DTLVYSATLTSP
-841 NGPECDSVPYTIS
+841 NGPECDSMSYTIS
-854 ADVPSGWSSSTRQLS
+854 ADVPSGWSSSTRQLL
-869 LESGQKANVEVM
+869 LESGQKASVELI
-881 VTSAENAT
+881 VTSTENAT

-896 VHVLSPESGEG
+896 VHALSTESGEG

-918 AIANLSPFANDDS
+918 AIANLSPIASDDS

-996 DGQNTATAIVSIQ
+996 DGQNTATAMVAIQ

>member
-15 LNKRFVQKLAVISL
+15 LNKRFVLKLAVISL
-29 AIFSSNIL
+29 AIFSSNTL
-37 AAYINDVTNQNTHLH
+37 AVYVNDVTNKNTHQ
-52 HHHTHYDVHESKEK
+52 HHHTHFDVHESKEK
-66 LFADKKNLKRKIQQK
+66 ISVDKISFKRKIQQK
-81 NSDLLVAIDN
+81 NSELLVAIDN

-116 IIAQLADIDSGLA
+116 TIAQLADIDSDLA
-129 TKVAFNNK
+129 TRVAFNNK
-137 QRKLIPSEL
+137 QRKIIPSEL
-146 QGFVEQEQQLEGAL
+146 QGFVEQEQQLEGVL

-180 SGNAR
+180 SGNTR
-185 TEIKFPLHAHAKRL
+185 IEVKFPNHAVAKGLR
-199 KDGVKVRANGLSIKQ
+199 DGNNVRVSGINIKQ

-220 VLALNEEP
+220 VLALNQDP
-228 SNLLVL
+228 SNVLVL
-234 ADGSNTTSTDGID
+234 ADGSNTTSADGTG

-258 QRTLVMLLN
+258 QLTLVMLLN

-303 TGDVAGYYTLPMN
+303 TGDVVGYYTLPMN

-323 IHTTAEDV
+323 IHTAAEDV
-331 AQDNGIN
+331 ARDNGVN

-353 TCGWTGKGTVGGNP
+353 ACGWTGKGTVGGNP
-367 SKAYVNGPLTLRTV
+367 SKAYVNGSLTLRTV

-396 LDCGSDIIGDRC
+396 LDCGADIIGDRC

-431 FSKEFLGWIS
+431 FSKELLGWIS
-441 TDSGNVVSVEADGSY
+441 TNSGNVVSVEADGRY

-461 ETPRSGGAKGLK
+461 ETPHSGGAKGLK

-506 GITDGVIFHL
+506 GITEGVIFHL

-536 RDLEESALL
+536 RDLDESALL
-545 VGQTYTDVQA
+545 VAQTYTDVQA
-555 GITITTEWANA
+555 GVTITTEWANA

-584 PSIALASSQAVSGVA
+584 PSIALASSQVVSGVA

-610 NNDTNACSST
+610 NNDTKACSTT
-620 SFNVSTN
+620 SFNVSAN
-627 VPSGWSSTHESL
+627 VPSGWSSTHASL
-639 TLASGETKSVEISVT
+639 TLASGETKAVEISVT

-669 AENSTDLALATSIPA
+669 AENSADLGLATSIPA

-732 EAANFQINA
+732 EPANFQINT
-741 NVPEG
+741 NVPDG
-746 WVTTNSVASLASG
+746 WVTTNSSASLASG

-787 TRDASYNARASS
+787 TLDASYNARASS

-808 TCELSP
+808 TCKLSP
-814 PLLTLSSL
+814 PLLTFSSL
-822 IQEGIAG
+822 VQEGNAG

-841 NGPECDSVPYTIS
+841 NGSECDPVSYTVS
-854 ADVPSGWSSSTRQLS
+854 ADVPSGWNSSTRQLS

-896 VHVLSPESGEG
+896 VNALATESGEG

-918 AIANLSPFANDDS
+918 VIANLSPVANDDS
-931 VVLTAKEVTEVD
+931 VALTAKEVTEID
-943 VLANDSDPDGD
+943 ALANDSDPDGD
-954 KLQVVGFTQGSK
+954 KLQVAGFTQGSK

-975 RLVYSPAKK
+975 RLVYSPAKN

-996 DGQNTATAIVSIQ
+996 DGQNTATAMVSIQ

-1022 GNNK
+1022 GNSK